1 MLYPEIIKNIQ
12 KSLTLTVEE
21 QQFFTSLLRQKSI
34 RKKDYLLRIGEIC
47 RHDSFIVKGC
57 FKVCYNDEKGV
68 ERIIKFTPENWWVVD
83 LDSFL
88 HSKPGFYYIQALEDS
103 EVLQLHKSDYDH
115 LHVKIPAFQQY
126 SNERWQQGFIA
137 LQQRV
142 LQSQSMTAD
151 ERFEQFC
158 QKYPGLE
165 QRIPQKLIAAYLG
178 ITPEFLS
185 MLRKKR
191 ATRFS

>member
-1 MLYPEIIKNIQ
+1 MQFREILDNIG
-12 KSLTLTVEE
+12 KSLSLTEE
-21 QQFFTSLLRQKSI
+21 EKNFFTSLLQVRTI
-34 RKKDYLLRIGEIC
+34 RKKEFLLRPGEIC
-47 RHDSFIVKGC
+47 RHDSYVIKGC
-57 FKVCYNDEKGV
+57 FKVCYNDEKGI
-68 ERIIKFTPENWWVVD
+68 EKIIKFTPENWWVID

-88 HSKPGFYYIQALEDS
+88 HSKPSFYFIQALEDS
-103 EVLQLHKSDYDH
+103 EVLQLSRSGYDQ
-115 LHVKIPAFQQY
+115 LHSGIPAFQKF
-126 SNERWQQGFIA
+126 SNERWQNGFIA

-151 ERFEQFC
+151 ERFEHFC
-158 QKYPGLE
+158 RKYPGLD

>member
-1 MLYPEIIKNIQ
+1 MLYPEIVNNIQ
-12 KSLTLTVEE
+12 KSLSLTEE
-21 QQFFTSLLRQKSI
+21 EKQFFTSLLRQKSI
-34 RKKDYLLRIGEIC
+34 RKKEYLLRIGEIC
-47 RHDSFIVKGC
+47 RYDSFVVKGC

-68 ERIIKFTPENWWVVD
+68 EKIIKFAPENWWVVD

-88 HSKPGFYYIQALEDS
+88 HSKPAFYYIQALEDS
-103 EVLQLHKSDYDH
+103 QVLQLSRTDYDQ
-115 LHVKIPAFQQY
+115 LHIKIPAFQKF

-151 ERFEQFC
+151 DRYEQFC
-158 QKYPGLE
+158 HKYPGLD